1 MQSELTESV
10 QQSIR
15 PGEMC
20 DTYYAG
26 ESNTS
31 KQAFPAIVNTR
42 FTQQLTTLGAGSSQV
57 IISPNQGISD
67 IILQLTF
74 PTATSA
80 DANLALPLG
89 WGYNMVNR
97 ISVRYGL
104 TVEV

>member
-26 ESNTS
+26 ETNVS
-31 KQAFPAIVNTR
+31 KQAYACITNTR
-42 FTQQLTTLGAGSSQV
+42 FVQQLTTLGAGSSQV

-67 IILQLTF
+67 IVLQLTF
-74 PTATSA
+74 PTPTAA